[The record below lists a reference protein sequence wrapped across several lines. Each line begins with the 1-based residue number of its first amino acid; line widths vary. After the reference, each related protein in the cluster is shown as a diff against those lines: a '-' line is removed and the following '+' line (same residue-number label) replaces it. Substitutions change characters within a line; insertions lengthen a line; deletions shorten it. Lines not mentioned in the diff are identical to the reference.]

1 MVTVNSTQALTFGG
15 SGNEVYGSLM
25 PLIHEERDAAEDFA
39 PKRKAGST
47 IITKTFPSM

>member
-25 PLIHEERDAAEDFA
+25 PLMHEERDAAEDFA
-39 PKRKAGST
+39 LDDKSWQ
-47 IITKTFPSM
+47 